1 MNSATDSPTVLRVAI
16 ADDEPLARMR
26 LRRLLSAEPDLQI
39 VWECGDGTALLEAL
53 SEQPVDAIFL
63 DIEMPELDGFGT
75 VRSLTQAELTL
86 PMVVFCT
93 AYDQYAPRA
102 FDIDAVDYLL
112 KPVQSTRLGE
122 SLERLRRQ
130 KRLHASAPASASEF
144 PDYLSLPIG
153 RRMHRIAVSAISVV
167 LAQANYL
174 EVRADNRSFVLRQTL
189 ANFSKQLNPSAFV
202 RIHRSCVIRIGA
214 VESIESI
221 GSGRYRLRLRDGS
234 QHYAARGY
242 RETVRLAFGLNE
254 SESETETKSTK

>member
-1 MNSATDSPTVLRVAI
+1 MDTSTDPATVLRVAI

-53 SEQPVDAIFL
+53 SEQTVDAVFL

-75 VRSLTQAELTL
+75 LRSLIQAELTL

-93 AYDQYAPRA
+93 AYEHYAPRA

-112 KPVQSTRLGE
+112 KPVQSTRLSE
-122 SLERLRRQ
+122 SLERLRRH
-130 KRLHASAPASASEF
+130 KRLHAVAPTSSSEF

-153 RRMHRIAVSAISVV
+153 RRMHRVAVAAISVV

-189 ANFSKQLNPSAFV
+189 GNFSKQLNPDAFV
-202 RIHRSCVIRIGA
+202 RIHRSCVIRIAA
-214 VESIESI
+214 VESVESI
-221 GSGRYRLRLRDGS
+221 GSGRYKLRLRDGS
-234 QHYAARGY
+234 QHFAARGY
-242 RETVRLAFGLNE
+242 REAVRLAFGLIE
-254 SESETETKSTK
+254 SDIEPKLAE